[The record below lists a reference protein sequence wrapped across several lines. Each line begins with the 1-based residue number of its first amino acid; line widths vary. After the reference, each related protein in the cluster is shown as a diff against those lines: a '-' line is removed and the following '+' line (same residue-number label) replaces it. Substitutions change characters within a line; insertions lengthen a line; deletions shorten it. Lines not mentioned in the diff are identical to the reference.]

1 MLTVLLIFSA
11 ALAFAIGGTPLVRR
25 IAWRIGV
32 TDKPSERKVHTEPMP
47 LLGGLAIYAAV
58 MLALVLLGHR
68 LEIAQLAGILIGAT
82 LVSFLGLWD
91 DSRPLPPA
99 VRLLAQFGAAA
110 IVVASGVRVQL
121 TGVPAIDVTLSLLW
135 IVAITNA
142 INFMDNM
149 DGLAGGVS
157 AIAAGY
163 FLLLALANDQQLV
176 APLSA
181 AVLGACLGFL
191 YYNFNPATIFMGDGG
206 SLFLGFVLASI
217 GIKLRFPG
225 QSYTITWLVP
235 VLVLAVPLF
244 DLALVL
250 VSRTRRRVNPLT
262 TAGKDHLSHRLV
274 LQGLSQREA
283 ALVIYLVGCAA
294 GGLAI
299 FTSMADALEA
309 ALVLAGTAA
318 FGLYALWRLEL
329 RSAPLGPNEELPRES
344 SS

>member
-1 MLTVLLIFSA
+1 MITVLLIFSG
-11 ALAFAIGGTPLVRR
+11 ALAFAIGGTPVARR
-25 IAWRIGV
+25 LAWRMGV
-32 TDKPSERKVHTEPMP
+32 TDAPSERKVHEQPMP

-58 MLALVLLGHR
+58 MLALLVFGNR
-68 LEIAQLAGILIGAT
+68 QEVSQLAGILIGAT
-82 LVSFLGLWD
+82 LMSFLGLWD
-91 DSRPLPPA
+91 DRRPMRPA
-99 VRLLAQFGAAA
+99 LRLVLQVGAAA
-110 IVVASGVRVQL
+110 VAVASGVRVQL
-121 TGVPAIDVTLSLLW
+121 TGEAIVDVTISLLW

-191 YYNFNPATIFMGDGG
+191 YYNFNPASIFMGDGG
-206 SLFLGFVLASI
+206 SLFLGFILACI

-225 QSYTITWLVP
+225 QPYTITWLVP

-244 DLALVL
+244 DLALVM
-250 VSRTRRRVNPLT
+250 VSRARRRVNPFT
-262 TAGKDHLSHRLV
+262 TAGKDHLSHRLSR
-274 LQGLSQREA
+274 LDLTHREA
-283 ALVIYLVGCAA
+283 ALVIYLVCCAA

-299 FTSMADALEA
+299 FVSMADALEA
-309 ALVLAGTAA
+309 TLVFVGVAG
-318 FGLYALWRLEL
+318 FVGWALWRIEFADG
-329 RSAPLGPNEELPRES
+329 APRQA
-344 SS
+344 